1 MKWQIIIRKYC
12 VLISRRYNNFIIDW
26 IVDHGLYSLG
36 AYRPVI
42 IFHGILSNAK
52 NMEDLVDLI
61 QSAEPGT
68 QVYNIDGFDDSD
80 SLKPMWEQVESIR
93 AKMVPIMSNLTDG
106 GHLIC
111 FSQGES
117 VSH

>member
-1 MKWQIIIRKYC
+1 M
-12 VLISRRYNNFIIDW
+12 
-26 IVDHGLYSLG
+26 LYKHESSVHHLG

-42 IFHGILSNAK
+42 IFHGIFSDAK
-52 NMEDLVDLI
+52 NMEDLVSLI

-68 QVYNIDGFDDSD
+68 PIYNIDGYDNEE
-80 SLKPMWEQVESIR
+80 SLAPMWDQVESIR

-111 FSQGES
+111 FSQGEWW
-117 VSH
+117 VAQWPSH